1 MFFNSGLLPM
11 LLFIVILW
19 GSYLGQASLV
29 NIALDLNETSGYHEG
44 EINKYNENLLLL
56 FM

>member
-1 MFFNSGLLPM
+1 M